1 MNIIIYVDISFICS
15 SGMSVS
21 QFVTRWNI
29 ISVLT
34 PVKYTVAYDIMGRRG
49 RDRMVLGFTTTYSIT
64 LITTNV
70 VSSNPVQARCTR
82 YNIMW

>member
-1 MNIIIYVDISFICS
+1 
-15 SGMSVS
+15 MSAS

-49 RDRMVLGFTTTYSIT
+49 RDRDRMVLRFITTY
-64 LITTNV
+64 
-70 VSSNPVQARCTR
+70 
-82 YNIMW
+82 

>member
-1 MNIIIYVDISFICS
+1 
-15 SGMSVS
+15 MSAS

-70 VSSNPVQARCTR
+70 VSSNPAQARCTR